1 LLAGRERAAPYRR
14 GGGLL
19 YAADAA
25 GRDALRRH
33 LRAAPRDQA
42 IHLLVDT
49 AEEQLRS
56 ELLPRARGGDLRAL
70 IRRRQKKLFGGGD
83 YFLCRRQGREPGA
96 AGQHMLFACLGPG
109 ARPWAELLAEC
120 EAPLGGIHSVPLLL
134 DALLKRLELE
144 GANTPADLYLTVDLG
159 RLYQA
164 AQRGLLQP
172 VDSPLLRERIPP
184 AYRDPQ
190 GRWYGITLRARTI
203 VYSRERVPA
212 AELPGYLGLA
222 DRRWRGRLCVR
233 SSANTYNQSLVA
245 ALIARYGA
253 AEAERWARGL
263 VANFARPPQ
272 GGDRDQ
278 IRAVSAELC
287 DVALAN
293 TYYLGLMRH
302 SGKARDAAAAQAVGV
317 HWPAPG
323 GVHVNLSG
331 AGVVRHARHVPE
343 ALQLLEFLVRAKA
356 QRWFTEV
363 NYEYP
368 VVSDVAPS
376 PTLRE
381 WGEFAPDVDSL
392 LLLGEHVQEA
402 VKLMDRAGWR

>member
-1 LLAGRERAAPYRR
+1 MKRFFRNGSGFPAPLRSRPRSRGSDMRTGRLLLLIGCALCSGPGAAQEVNLYSARKEILIRPLLDRFTEQSGIEVRLLAG
-14 GGGLL
+14 
-19 YAADAA
+19 
-25 GRDALRRH
+25 
-33 LRAAPRDQA
+33 
-42 IHLLVDT
+42 
-49 AEEQLRS
+49 
-56 ELLPRARGGDLRAL
+56 
-70 IRRRQKKLFGGGD
+70 
-83 YFLCRRQGREPGA
+83 QG
-96 AGQHMLFACLGPG
+96 
-109 ARPWAELLAEC
+109 
-120 EAPLGGIHSVPLLL
+120 

-164 AQRGLLQP
+164 AQRGLLQA

-184 AYRDPQ
+184 AYRDPE
-190 GRWYGITLRARTI
+190 GRWYGITLRARAI

-222 DRRWRGRLCVR
+222 DRRWQGRLCVR

-278 IRAVSAELC
+278 IRAVYAELC

-302 SGKARDAAAAQAVGV
+302 SGKERDAAAAQAMGV

-343 ALQLLEFLVRAKA
+343 ALQLLEFLVRAQA

-376 PTLRE
+376 PALRE

-402 VKLMDRAGWR
+402 AKLMDRAGWR